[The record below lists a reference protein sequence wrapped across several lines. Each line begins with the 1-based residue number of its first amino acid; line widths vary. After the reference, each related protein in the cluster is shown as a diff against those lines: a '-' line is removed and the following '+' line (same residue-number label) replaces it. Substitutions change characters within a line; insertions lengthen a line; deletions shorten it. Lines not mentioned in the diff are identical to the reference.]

1 MRAFPTP
8 RAVEAHALE
17 ASANAAKWVQSAAS
31 RAGVSEPEL
40 PSLIKCVLVHL
51 FQSCRTEIRR
61 RLETRMEGLRAFIG
75 GTEAVYLGGEGVG
88 MTGET
93 QDLLLLELRKRFHSI
108 AAVGRKDLVKLS
120 ARVLAKAL
128 ETEEQK
134 ELGRM
139 LVHQTWPFFEPLVRS
154 YLALFVE
161 CALQQPPIEFEDVT
175 GKEEMFDP
183 ETHREL
189 ARFLEPDDTEI
200 NSTCCIVFPST
211 LTAKAKWPPSDTAKS
226 GVIIWSQKYFKL

>member
-1 MRAFPTP
+1 
-8 RAVEAHALE
+8 
-17 ASANAAKWVQSAAS
+17 
-31 RAGVSEPEL
+31 
-40 PSLIKCVLVHL
+40 
-51 FQSCRTEIRR
+51 
-61 RLETRMEGLRAFIG
+61 MEGLRAFIG

-161 CALQQPPIEFEDVT
+161 VSECMRFLFVFVLSLASIILYRR
-175 GKEEMFDP
+175 
-183 ETHREL
+183 HREGL
-189 ARFLEPDDTEI
+189 EWVLFLFLFV
-200 NSTCCIVFPST
+200 S
-211 LTAKAKWPPSDTAKS
+211 A
-226 GVIIWSQKYFKL
+226 

>member
-1 MRAFPTP
+1 MEPPSPASTVAADDITRLRMLLDSERSRRMAAENFLGRRANTPSSLGTPGGRGSMRAFPSP
-8 RAVEAHALE
+8 RAVEGHALE
-17 ASANAAKWVQSAAS
+17 AAANAARWAQSASS

-51 FQSCRTEIRR
+51 FQSCRAEIRR
-61 RLETRMEGLRAFIG
+61 RLETRMAGLRAFVG
-75 GTEAVYLGGEGVG
+75 GTEAVYLGGDGVG

-93 QDLLLLELRKRFHSI
+93 QDLLLGELRKRFHSI
-108 AAVGRKDLVKLS
+108 AVVGRKDLVKLS

-128 ETEEQK
+128 ETEPQK

-161 CALQQPPIEFEDVT
+161 VSECMQWCMSPLFRV
-175 GKEEMFDP
+175 
-183 ETHREL
+183 
-189 ARFLEPDDTEI
+189 
-200 NSTCCIVFPST
+200 
-211 LTAKAKWPPSDTAKS
+211 
-226 GVIIWSQKYFKL
+226 